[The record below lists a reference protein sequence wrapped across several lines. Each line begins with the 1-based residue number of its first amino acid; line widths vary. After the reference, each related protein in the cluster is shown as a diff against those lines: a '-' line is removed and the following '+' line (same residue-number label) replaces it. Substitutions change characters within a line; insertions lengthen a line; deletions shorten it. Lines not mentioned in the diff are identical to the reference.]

1 MDESAMEL
9 EHAFD
14 QVEHA
19 TDGETMAAMIAEL
32 ESDNGPIDEGLVQ
45 QYSRLMEEFVRR
57 KTQKLV
63 LDRLAEQGGG
73 GALSLPDPND
83 DAEAEPARAVRRER
97 HQQVLSR
104 LRSTFD
110 ELQQKVELFKIQQ
123 SALRAQKRDLMER
136 ADEFRRAQEDRLER
150 ELFGGDGSAG
160 AGGSPGGD
168 EEVDDAGDDVDPDE
182 LDREGERLLAIQRRS
197 AELQAEIE
205 KYKSKNLKLSR
216 SLLVNSENLP
226 PEVRQCLSD
235 QAPVTD
241 ATKSA
246 VTTLLQQLKEQ
257 NAQMEAAI
265 EQHSE
270 MTEFY
275 TGMRECLEELRGVR
289 VLHVKNALSS
299 GSGSRSGRRQSLK
312 CAFLL
317 LDEYELEVELQA
329 LDPAHAATG
338 GEQQSQQLFPVKAA
352 FRNLNLSLD
361 DLVMSSKKSPSSSDL
376 YLYSNGADRLR
387 RIVTEALARIHVHQ
401 QRARQLEQLQAVPGI
416 QVAVAGRGSD
426 GGAAEGQD
434 GPATSPADSQWVC
447 RIQTAGRE
455 SAAAADDAAAASG
468 WVAVLSL
475 TPDCPLIP
483 GSVRLA
489 HLYHMNDEGVEDTQ
503 SESTNVLNRI
513 NETPYSSPIEL
524 VLQLSKELRG

>member
-9 EHAFD
+9 ENALD

-19 TDGETMAAMIAEL
+19 TDGETMAAMLAEL

-73 GALSLPDPND
+73 GALSSIPDPND
-83 DAEAEPARAVRRER
+83 PETQQAQAVRRER

-104 LRSTFD
+104 LRLTFD
-110 ELQQKVELFKIQQ
+110 ELQQMVELFKIQQ
-123 SALRAQKRDLMER
+123 AALRAQKQDLMER
-136 ADEFRRAQEDRLER
+136 ADEFRRAQEDRRER

-168 EEVDDAGDDVDPDE
+168 EEVDDDDIDPDE
-182 LDREGERLLAIQRRS
+182 LDREGGRLLAIQRRS
-197 AELQAEIE
+197 AELQAQIE

-216 SLLVNSENLP
+216 SLLANSENVP

-265 EQHSE
+265 AQHNE

-275 TGMRECLEELRGVR
+275 TGMRECLEELQGVR
-289 VLHVKNALSS
+289 VLHVKDALSS
-299 GSGSRSGRRQSLK
+299 SISSRSGRRQSLK

-317 LDEYELEVELQA
+317 LDEHELEVELQA

-361 DLVMSSKKSPSSSDL
+361 DLVVSSKTPPSSSDL

-416 QVAVAGRGSD
+416 QVAVAGRDSD
-426 GGAAEGQD
+426 DGAAEGQD
-434 GPATSPADSQWVC
+434 GPAKSPADSQWVC
-447 RIQTAGRE
+447 RIQTGKE
-455 SAAAADDAAAASG
+455 SAAAVEDAAG

-503 SESTNVLNRI
+503 SESTNVMNRI